1 MVLPDGSEITM
12 TTTSA
17 TKRGFRGGRPKLEPQ
32 DRRTPYG
39 VRLSK
44 RELQQVRERAEAEGM
59 DLSVYCRQAILSSR
73 TQRTVPAINRK
84 TWFELSELSEAVVSL
99 AKQATSDVGQ
109 PSGELLRDLSLL
121 LKATRLELLGVYHV
135 QEEDGDR

>member
-1 MVLPDGSEITM
+1 MVLPCGSEITM

-17 TKRGFRGGRPKLEPQ
+17 TKQGFRGGRPKLEPQ
-32 DRRTPYG
+32 DRRKPYG
-39 VRLSK
+39 VRLSE
-44 RELQQVRERAEAEGM
+44 RELQQVRKRAEAEGM

-84 TWFELSELSEAVVSL
+84 TWFELSELSEALVTL
-99 AKQATSDVGQ
+99 ARQAGSGAGH
-109 PSGELLRDLSLL
+109 PSAELLRDLSLL
-121 LKATRLELLGVYHV
+121 LKATRLELLGVYQM